1 MTRERRRLLRRG
13 LYLLLGAVALYEI
26 VRALGHPGD
35 YRPFITFGEVT
46 LGGEIPYLPEVESRY
61 LKGHWATWPPSFVPI
76 AVVLELL
83 DRVSHPPAIM
93 AWQAVNLA
101 ALGAVMAWTTRWLY
115 DRRLSLGPGEGRVP
129 LAALPVLAGLVVPM
143 RIVLSN
149 FEHEQA
155 NLLIL
160 GLAVGAFWLFR
171 TGRRWSGGLSLGLA
185 TAFKG
190 TPLLLVPY
198 LAWRGRWRDLGAA
211 AVGVAVAW
219 GVLPALVV
227 GPGEVGAWYDAW
239 WATLPGLDLDVGP
252 MNQSIQATTARL
264 ASGIDLWG
272 PEGATAGIV
281 TRSLGVLGGRAAAP
295 WVAAIAAAFVA
306 GSVAAFG
313 RPLRQVSRRR
323 EALELGV
330 VFTAMGLFSPLGWKW
345 HYVGLVVLC
354 AALAARTGAGRR
366 LLAGGSGDGTDP
378 AGAGGPGSEGGSA
391 GATAVDDEGGP
402 GSEGGPGDASAA
414 GGIGPGGPWAD
425 RATVAVL
432 LLALAAI
439 NFTAT
444 DLVGDRVADSLEMMG
459 VLTWPALLLT
469 VAALVHLYRERKAGG

>member
-1 MTRERRRLLRRG
+1 MTRERKRLLRRG
-13 LYLLLGAVALYEI
+13 LYLILGAVALYEI

-35 YRPFITFGEVT
+35 YRPFVTFGEVA
-46 LGGEIPYLPEVESRY
+46 LGGEIPYLPEVEGRY
-61 LKGHWATWPPSFVPI
+61 LKGHWATWPPSFVPV
-76 AVVLELL
+76 AVLLRLL
-83 DRVSHPPAIM
+83 DRVAHPPAILL
-93 AWQAVNLA
+93 WQAVNMA
-101 ALGAVMAWTTRWLY
+101 ALGAVLAWCARWLY
-115 DRRLSLGPGEGRVP
+115 GRRLSLRPGEGRVP

-143 RIVLSN
+143 RVVLSN

-211 AVGVAVAW
+211 LAGVAVAW
-219 GVLPALVV
+219 AVLPALVV

-252 MNQSIQATTARL
+252 MNQSLQATAARL
-264 ASGIDLWG
+264 ASGIDLLG
-272 PEGATAGIV
+272 PEEATAGIV
-281 TRSLGVLGGRAAAP
+281 TRSLGVLGGGRAAP
-295 WVAAIAAAFVA
+295 WVAAVAAAFTA

-313 RPLRQVSRRR
+313 RPLRRVSRRR

-345 HYVGLVVLC
+345 HFVGLVVLC

-366 LLAGGSGDGTDP
+366 LLAGSGAAAGDGEG
-378 AGAGGPGSEGGSA
+378 AEGAGG
-391 GATAVDDEGGP
+391 
-402 GSEGGPGDASAA
+402 ASGT
-414 GGIGPGGPWAD
+414 GGIGPGDPEAPGAPWAD

-432 LLALAAI
+432 LVAFAAI
-439 NFTAT
+439 NLTAT

-459 VLTWPALLLT
+459 VLTWPALLLSA
-469 VAALVHLYRERKAGG
+469 AALVHLYRERRAGG